1 MIKNLALNA
10 PLGKV
15 TVYTPDIITDS
26 GDASSA
32 LNSTVTW
39 MAGKPDLRQVVSG
52 VTFAMG
58 IIGPALRGDAK
69 AFMQAIEALPPDQL
83 MNMPSS
89 ILVGEREI
97 PVPEGSVIPKMSY
110 TVAGAAVEIITAE
123 PDLIITIEQ

>member
-1 MIKNLALNA
+1 MH
-10 PLGKV
+10 PLEKV

-69 AFMQAIEALPPDQL
+69 AFMQAIEALPPRSADEYA
-83 MNMPSS
+83 
-89 ILVGEREI
+89 ILDPCRREGD
-97 PVPEGSVIPKMSY
+97 PCPRRLGDSEDELHGCRCCGRDHY
-110 TVAGAAVEIITAE
+110 CRA
-123 PDLIITIEQ
+123 